1 MSNETFK
8 RGQVEWALWRAANF
22 SRALVSKE
30 RPPIFATRIKRLLDA
45 DRELDA
51 DEVEAK
57 APFAFVPFGEGR
69 GIESVFAP
77 FNVFC
82 LAVAL
87 DLLDVG
93 FKQGEIVVV
102 MRHLRPQLERWFPD
116 LLSRP
121 SLGDRQNRRAS
132 EHPELPVIQ
141 RDGRQDVADARVFVI
156 LNRVEMT
163 EVLSLPKTKGK
174 SNVPAFL
181 EPEICEGVA
190 GLESVLDKLLPHH
203 RRTVIVIEIAAAAQI
218 VTKFLKQAPRLLRG
232 RPTLK
237 R

>member
-1 MSNETFK
+1 MSNETFR

-30 RPPIFATRIKRLLDA
+30 RPTIFATRIKRLLDA

-51 DEVEAK
+51 DEVEAE
-57 APFAFVPFGEGR
+57 APFAFVASGEGR
-69 GIESVFAP
+69 GIEAAFAP
-77 FNVFC
+77 IDVFC

-102 MRHLRPQLERWFPD
+102 MRHLRPQLERWFPR
-116 LLSRP
+116 LLRRP
-121 SLGDRQNRRAS
+121 SLGDRQSRRAS
-132 EHPELPVIQ
+132 DHPELPVIK
-141 RDGRQDVADARVFVI
+141 RDGRHDVADARVFVI

-163 EVLSLPKTKGK
+163 EVFSLPKTKGK

-190 GLESVLDKLLPHH
+190 GLARVLNKLMPHH

-218 VTKFLKQAPRLLRG
+218 VTTFLEQAPRLVRG
-232 RPTLK
+232 RPALK